1 MGRVLDVF
9 GPWLLFARTLPATEV
24 VEVPAHGCVWIEEPD
39 TVEMICRRGR
49 SGSVPHESS
58 ARRRTARATDGRF
71 GAGYVAA
78 IAGRC
83 GSSSWFH
90 LRGHLCQ
97 HDGRY
102 GHANGY
108 PPPRVEE
115 TLQDCPLGKP
125 IWNHTGAVAVRAGCI
140 LPCSHMALPDAGP
153 GRNVHQ
159 LCASDPCGS
168 CCAAGMPCP
177 PADLTAQTQSSCGCI
192 PSDKRLAQMVR
203 APRHWPSLDP
213 AQATPTPRRR
223 SPPA

>member
-49 SGSVPHESS
+49 GGSVPHESS

-78 IAGRC
+78 IAGQC

-140 LPCSHMALPDAGP
+140 LPCSHMARPEAGP
-153 GRNVHQ
+153 GRKRSSTMCERS
-159 LCASDPCGS
+159 LRLLLRSRDAL
-168 CCAAGMPCP
+168 
-177 PADLTAQTQSSCGCI
+177 PARRPYGTNAVFVRLYS
-192 PSDKRLAQMVR
+192 KR
-203 APRHWPSLDP
+203 
-213 AQATPTPRRR
+213 
-223 SPPA
+223 